1 MLALEFRGRG
11 GGGARAHHDSWN
23 QEKKEWKGLVFLMFF
38 VEGFLVKERSGVW
51 FLATDGSWGILA
63 LLSGAAALCA
73 RIPGLFVTWQSWD
86 LTRFYFVSKK
96 KGP

>member
-1 MLALEFRGRG
+1 M
-11 GGGARAHHDSWN
+11 
-23 QEKKEWKGLVFLMFF
+23 
-38 VEGFLVKERSGVW
+38 KERSGVW

-73 RIPGLFVTWQSWD
+73 RIPGLFVTWQSCG
-86 LTRFYFVSKK
+86 LTRFYFVFK

>member
-1 MLALEFRGRG
+1 M
-11 GGGARAHHDSWN
+11 
-23 QEKKEWKGLVFLMFF
+23 
-38 VEGFLVKERSGVW
+38 KERSGVW
-51 FLATDGSWGILA
+51 FLATDGSVGSWGILA

-96 KGP
+96 KGHEK